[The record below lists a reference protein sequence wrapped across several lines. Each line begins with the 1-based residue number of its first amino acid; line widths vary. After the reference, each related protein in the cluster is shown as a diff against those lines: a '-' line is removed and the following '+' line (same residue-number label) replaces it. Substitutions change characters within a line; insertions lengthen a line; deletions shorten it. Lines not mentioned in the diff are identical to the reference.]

1 MTQVTSAGK
10 SGSVPD
16 CRGPSPTGGEA
27 ARDNAR
33 VSNPDLPAVTE
44 YRFSQAMTLRL
55 MGSLVALLGLG
66 LFLLTAAVGVFALPV
81 VVLLV
86 GVVVALV
93 ALAGAGFLLTKR
105 GWVVRLDE
113 GGYRV
118 RFVRGVGQAQ
128 GRWKDVEDAVVATVA
143 GEPCVVLRLRDGRT
157 STIPVRTLGVDPD
170 AFVRDLRAH
179 LDRGHGYKRLR

>member
-1 MTQVTSAGK
+1 MS
-10 SGSVPD
+10 S
-16 CRGPSPTGGEA
+16 
-27 ARDNAR
+27 
-33 VSNPDLPAVTE
+33 PDLPSVTE

-55 MGSLVALLGLG
+55 MGSFLAVLGVAV
-66 LFLLTAAVGVFALPV
+66 FLLTAAVGIFALPIL
-81 VVLLV
+81 VLLV
-86 GVVVALV
+86 GVVVALL
-93 ALAGAGFLLTKR
+93 ALTGTGYLLTRR

-113 GGYRV
+113 AGYRV

-170 AFVRDLRAH
+170 GFVSDLRAH

>member
-1 MTQVTSAGK
+1 MST
-10 SGSVPD
+10 
-16 CRGPSPTGGEA
+16 
-27 ARDNAR
+27 
-33 VSNPDLPAVTE
+33 PDLPPVTE

-55 MGSLVALLGLG
+55 MGSFVAVLGLA

-86 GVVVALV
+86 GVVVILL
-93 ALAGAGFLLTKR
+93 ALAATGYLVTKR

-113 GGYRV
+113 AGYRI

-128 GRWKDVEDAVVATVA
+128 GRWKDVEDAVVAPVA

-157 STIPVRTLGVDPD
+157 STVPVRTLGVDPD
-170 AFVRDLRAH
+170 AFVSDLRAH

>member
-1 MTQVTSAGK
+1 
-10 SGSVPD
+10 
-16 CRGPSPTGGEA
+16 
-27 ARDNAR
+27 
-33 VSNPDLPAVTE
+33 VSTPDLPSVTE
-44 YRFSQAMTLRL
+44 YRFSQATTLRL
-55 MGSLVALLGLG
+55 MGSFIAVLGLA

-81 VVLLV
+81 VVLLG
-86 GVVVALV
+86 GVIVILL
-93 ALAGAGFLLTKR
+93 ALAGTGYLLTKR

-113 GGYRV
+113 AGYRI

-157 STIPVRTLGVDPD
+157 STVPVRTLGVDPD
-170 AFVRDLRAH
+170 TFVSDLRAH

>member
-1 MTQVTSAGK
+1 MS
-10 SGSVPD
+10 S
-16 CRGPSPTGGEA
+16 
-27 ARDNAR
+27 
-33 VSNPDLPAVTE
+33 PDLPPVTE

-55 MGSLVALLGLG
+55 LGGFVAVLGMAI
-66 LFLLTAAVGVFALPV
+66 FLLTAVVGIFALPV

-86 GVVVALV
+86 GVVAALL
-93 ALAGAGFLLTKR
+93 ALAGAGYLLTRR

-113 GGYRV
+113 VGYRV

-143 GEPCVVLRLRDGRT
+143 GEPCVLLRLRDGRT

-170 AFVRDLRAH
+170 AFVSDLRAH
-179 LDRGHGYKRLR
+179 LDRGHGYRRLR